1 MDIEQEIEQ
10 IVKAELAFI
19 QEHPVFTTQLGMDIN
34 KHVPTIKVTDSH
46 GTASGVRLVVT
57 FATDQH
63 HEYEVLINP
72 LYKEKTPCPTTPK

>member
-1 MDIEQEIEQ
+1 MSLEQEIEA
-10 IVKAELAFI
+10 IVKANLGFI
-19 QEHPVFTTQLGMDIN
+19 QEHPVFTTQLGMFIK
-34 KHVPTIKVTDSH
+34 KHVPTIKVTNFH
-46 GTASGVRLVVT
+46 GTASGVRLVMT